1 LNIEIPFNRPF
12 LSGQEVQMMQQVM
25 ASRQFAGDGPFTRK
39 CQELLEQ
46 RTGTQRA
53 LLTTSCTHALEMT
66 ALLCNIQQDDEVIM
80 PSFTFVSTANAF
92 VLRGARVRFVDI
104 DPATMNLDLQCV
116 EAAINGKTKAV
127 VIMHYA
133 GISVDM
139 DQLRRLTD
147 RYGLWLIEDAAH
159 CIDASF
165 KGQALGTFGHL
176 GTLSFHETKNLH
188 CGEGGA
194 LLINDEQ
201 LIDAAGQIREKGT
214 NRHAF
219 LRKEVDRYSWVRTGS
234 SYLMNEWS
242 AAFLYAQLET
252 GSIVKEKRMQ
262 LWQLYADR
270 LKSLQQKEL
279 LQLPYLPSYSDHN
292 GHIFYIKCQN
302 QKERIRLS
310 AFLKSKGILA
320 YFHYVPL
327 HSAPAGLA
335 YGSFAGEDR
344 FTTRESNRLLRLP
357 LFYALTATE
366 VEYVCDQILE
376 FYQSGE

>member
-12 LSGQEVQMMQQVM
+12 LSGQEAQTMQQVI

-39 CQELLEQ
+39 CQGLLEQ
-46 RTGTQRA
+46 RIGTRYA

-66 ALLCNIQQDDEVIM
+66 ALLCDIQKGDEVIM

-92 VLRGARVRFVDI
+92 ALQGARIRFVDI
-104 DPATMNLDLQCV
+104 DPATMNLDLTCL
-116 EAAINGKTKAV
+116 EAAINSHTKAV

-139 DQLRRLTD
+139 DQLRQLTD
-147 RYGLWLIEDAAH
+147 QHGLWLIEDAAH

-165 KGQALGTFGHL
+165 RGQALGSFGHL

-201 LIDAAGQIREKGT
+201 LIGAAEQIREKGT

-219 LRKEVDRYSWVRTGS
+219 LRKEVDRYSWVRLGS
-234 SYLMNEWS
+234 SYLMNELS
-242 AAFLYAQLET
+242 AAFLYAQLQT
-252 GSIVKEKRMQ
+252 GSSVKEKRVQ

-270 LKSLQQKEL
+270 LGSLQEKGQI
-279 LQLPYLPSYSDHN
+279 QLPHLPSYSDHN
-292 GHIFYIKCQN
+292 GHIFYIKCRHQE
-302 QKERIRLS
+302 ERVRLS
-310 AFLKSKGILA
+310 AFLKSKGISA

-327 HSAPAGLA
+327 HSAPAGPHH
-335 YGSFAGEDR
+335 GTFVGEDR
-344 FTTRESNRLLRLP
+344 FTSADSSRLLRLP
-357 LFYALTATE
+357 LFYSLTATE
-366 VEYVCDQILE
+366 VEYVCDQIIE
-376 FYQSGE
+376 FYQSQE